1 MVGWNDSIKDN
12 LFMENW
18 KNFDNVTLML
28 KLKFLTTK
36 GTSGTK
42 EIFGFNI
49 LPSLVT
55 RQEIRHLTAL
65 C

>member
-1 MVGWNDSIKDN
+1 MVGWGDSIKDN

-36 GTSGTK
+36 GTNGTK

>member
-1 MVGWNDSIKDN
+1 MVDWSDSIKDN